1 MYKNY
6 AKIPYNFNNKLPY
19 ANVSTIVYNNSSYLL
34 AICSNGASGH
44 AVVVYGCGLVNGN
57 QTLLVFDPHGTS
69 TTGTFSVSYA
79 SPTFTS
85 SINAIVCTWDY
96 GYFSYCN

>member
-1 MYKNY
+1 M
-6 AKIPYNFNNKLPY
+6 
-19 ANVSTIVYNNSSYLL
+19 

-96 GYFSYCN
+96 GYFSYCNKYEYEENYYRNFTIYVCSFNWL